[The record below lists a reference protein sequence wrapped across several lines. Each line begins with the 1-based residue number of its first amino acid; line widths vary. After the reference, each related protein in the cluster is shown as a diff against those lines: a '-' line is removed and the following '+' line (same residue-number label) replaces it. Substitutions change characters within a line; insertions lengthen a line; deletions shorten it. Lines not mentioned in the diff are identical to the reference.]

1 MKNKFVTVAAIQSAV
16 SVDMNKNLIKTKLFL
31 KKRIF
36 LRPKKIMMG
45 YNLLPMVLFL
55 LILYVVTYFL
65 YTDSTIS
72 TRSFKLF
79 WNMILIASSLIVALI
94 GILMVIYIN
103 LAILPIDTSLIFWH
117 VEAGIIATVTGIFH
131 IHTYRKQFMNIFK

>member
-1 MKNKFVTVAAIQSAV
+1 
-16 SVDMNKNLIKTKLFL
+16 
-31 KKRIF
+31 
-36 LRPKKIMMG
+36 MMG

-65 YTDSTIS
+65 NTDSTIS
-72 TRSFKLF
+72 NRSFKLF
-79 WNMILIASSLIVALI
+79 WNIILIASSLIVALI

-131 IHTYRKQFMNIFK
+131 IHTYRKQFMNIIR